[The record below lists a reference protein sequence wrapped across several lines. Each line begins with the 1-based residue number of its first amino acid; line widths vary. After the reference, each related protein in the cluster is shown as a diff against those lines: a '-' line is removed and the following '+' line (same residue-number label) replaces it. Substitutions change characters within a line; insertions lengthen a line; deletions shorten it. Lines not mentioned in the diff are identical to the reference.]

1 MVGGLVAVA
10 SLGAANMAGF
20 NPFQLVH
27 TDRSQ
32 PAVLLSIQKPSR
44 YHAAVGNFEQVLDIG
59 DVSWLPLI
67 SGRRALFVA
76 AGSVDAYVD
85 RSGLAGEDLTMSDDG
100 KSVTVR
106 LPEAQLDK
114 PNLDNDRSYMFAQD
128 RGVLDRIAD
137 ALGTPQQAEFYK
149 LAETKLTAAEES
161 GLQTQAAENTKA
173 MLTGMFGSLGIQAT
187 FLDAASG

>member
-1 MVGGLVAVA
+1 MAVA
-10 SLGAANMAGF
+10 SVGAANMAGF
-20 NPFQLVH
+20 NPFRLVH

-32 PAVLLSIQKPSR
+32 PAVLLSIQKLSR
-44 YHAAVGNFEQVLDIG
+44 YHAAVGNFEQVLDIPG

-67 SGRRALFVA
+67 SGRRTLFVA

-114 PNLDNDRSYMFAQD
+114 PNLDHDRSSMFAQD